1 MSEVGITAFGAHVP
15 RLRLERKRIVEANAW
30 LNAGLKAYVLGAR
43 SMCNWDEDALTMA
56 VDAARDALSGVDRA
70 ALRAVHIASTS
81 LPFAD
86 RQNAGIV
93 AEALNLSESVS
104 TLDIA
109 SSQRAGTSALSN
121 ALQVG
126 QSLGGPIL
134 VVAAEQ
140 RRTRT
145 GTVEELLYGDGA
157 AALVVG
163 KDGVIARLLASH
175 SIAVDFV
182 DHYRGQNH
190 EFEYGWEERWVR
202 DEGYLKIAP
211 RAIRAALA
219 EAKLGG
225 EAIDRFILPCAVPKV
240 PESVARATGIRAE
253 AVADSLQA
261 DCGITGAAHPILQLV
276 SALETAKAGERIL
289 VAGWGQGVDVLILEV
304 TDAIKKLAPRRGVA
318 GALER
323 RRAETS
329 YDKFMTF
336 NGLSNKDFG
345 KRAEVDRQTA
355 LTTLFRNR
363 AMLTGFVGGKCD
375 KCGTVQFPKSHYCVN
390 PDCDALDSQAAHPM
404 ADTPGRVL
412 TWTADSLTFSLDPPA
427 YFGMVEFEGGGRVML
442 DFTDVDPDTLDIGVP
457 VRMQFRVREVDHE
470 RGFKKY
476 FWKAAQI

>member
-1 MSEVGITAFGAHVP
+1 MSEVGITAFGAYVP

-30 LNAGLKAYVLGAR
+30 LNPALKAYARGAR
-43 SMCNWDEDALTMA
+43 AMCNWDEDAVTLA
-56 VDAARDALSGVDRA
+56 VDAARDALTGVDRSKV
-70 ALRAVHIASTS
+70 RAVHVASTS

-93 AEALNLSESVS
+93 AEALNLPESIS

-121 ALQVG
+121 ALRVAK
-126 QSLGGPIL
+126 SVAGPIL

-140 RRTRT
+140 RKTRT

-157 AALVVG
+157 AALLIG
-163 KDGVIARLLASH
+163 TDDVIAKLLASH

-182 DHYRGQNH
+182 DHYRGENH

-211 RAIRAALA
+211 RAIRGALA
-219 EAKLGG
+219 EAKLTAD
-225 EAIDRFILPCAVPKV
+225 AIDHFILPCALPKV
-240 PESVARATGIRAE
+240 PESVAQATGIRAD
-253 AVADSLQA
+253 AVVDSLQT
-261 DCGITGAAHPILQLV
+261 DCGMTGVAHPILQLS
-276 SALETAKAGERIL
+276 SALEAAKPGDRIL

-304 TDAIKKLAPRRGVA
+304 TNAVERLAPRRGVL
-318 GALER
+318 GALAR

-336 NGLSNKDFG
+336 NGLSKKDFG

-355 LTTLFRNR
+355 LTTLYRNR
-363 AMLTGFVGGKCD
+363 AMLTGFVGGKCE

-390 PDCDALDSQAAHPM
+390 PECDALDSQSPHPM
-404 ADTPGRVL
+404 ADTRGHVL
-412 TWTADSLTFSLDPPA
+412 TWTADSLTFSPDPPA
-427 YFGMVEFEGGGRVML
+427 YFGMVEFEGGGRMML
-442 DFTDVDPDTLDIGVP
+442 DFTDVEPETLDIGAL

-476 FWKAAQI
+476 FWKAAQT

>member
-1 MSEVGITAFGAHVP
+1 MSEVGITAFGAYVP
-15 RLRLERKRIVEANAW
+15 RLRLERKRIVEGNAW
-30 LNAGLKAYVLGAR
+30 LNPGLKAYAWGAR
-43 SMCNWDEDALTMA
+43 SMCNWDEDSVTMG
-56 VDAARDALSGVDRA
+56 VDAARDALSGVDRSKVC
-70 ALRAVHIASTS
+70 AVHVASTS

-86 RQNAGIV
+86 RQNAGVV
-93 AEALNLSESVS
+93 AEALNLPESVS
-104 TLDIA
+104 TLDIG

-121 ALQVG
+121 ALRVAK
-126 QSLGGPIL
+126 SLHGPIL

-140 RRTRT
+140 RKTRT

-157 AALVVG
+157 AAVVIG
-163 KDGVIARLLASH
+163 TDGVIAKLLVSH

-211 RAIRAALA
+211 RAIRSALA
-219 EAKLGG
+219 EAKLAAD
-225 EAIDRFILPCAVPKV
+225 AINRLILPCALPKV
-240 PESVARATGIRAE
+240 PESVAQATGIRTDAI
-253 AVADSLQA
+253 VDSLQA
-261 DCGITGAAHPILQLV
+261 DCGMTGTAHPILQLS
-276 SALETAKAGERIL
+276 SALETTKPGERIL

-304 TDAIKKLAPRRGVA
+304 TDAIETLAPRRGTA
-318 GALER
+318 GALAR
-323 RRAETS
+323 RRVETS

-355 LTTLFRNR
+355 LTTLYRNR
-363 AMLTGFVGGKCD
+363 AMLTGFVGGKCE
-375 KCGTVQFPKSHYCVN
+375 KCSTVQFPKSHYCVN
-390 PDCDALDSQAAHPM
+390 PECDALDTQTPHPM

-412 TWTADSLTFSLDPPA
+412 TWTADSLTFSPDPPA

-442 DFTDVDPDTLDIGVP
+442 DFTDVDPETLDIGVP
-457 VRMQFRVREVDHE
+457 LRMEFRVREVDHE

-476 FWKAAQI
+476 FWKAAQT